1 MPGIATT
8 RPIARS
14 SGAFAKTLS
23 STLNSEFMAADPK
36 STLQK
41 LLDLLGFNAT
51 VDEHHL
57 EDGVLLDVKTEES
70 GRLIGRQ
77 GQTLGDLQYITNRL
91 IFQQD
96 ASAPKIMVD
105 VSGYRAQARDALVKK
120 AQEAAEKVRRW
131 GDVVELEP
139 LNAFDRRIIH
149 QALKDDP
156 GIETH
161 SVEVEGTDKKAILL
175 RPKH

>member
-1 MPGIATT
+1 
-8 RPIARS
+8 
-14 SGAFAKTLS
+14 
-23 STLNSEFMAADPK
+23 MAAEPK
-36 STLQK
+36 VILEK
-41 LLDLLGFNAT
+41 ILELLGFGVT
-51 VDEHHL
+51 VEEHRMD
-57 EDGVLLDVKTEES
+57 DGILLDVKTEDS

-77 GQTLGDLQYITNRL
+77 GQTLSDLQYVTNRL
-91 IFQQD
+91 LFQQD
-96 ASAPKIMVD
+96 PSAPKIMVD

-120 AQEAAEKVRRW
+120 AKDAAEKVRRW

-139 LNAFDRRIIH
+139 LSAFDRRIIH

-161 SVEVEGTDKKAILL
+161 SVEVEGTDKKVILL

>member
-1 MPGIATT
+1 MSA
-8 RPIARS
+8 
-14 SGAFAKTLS
+14 
-23 STLNSEFMAADPK
+23 EPK
-36 STLQK
+36 STLEK
-41 LLDLLGFNAT
+41 LLSLLGFEAT
-51 VDEHHL
+51 VEEHRM
-57 EDGVLLDVKTEES
+57 EDGLLLDVKTEDS

-77 GQTLGDLQYITNRL
+77 GQTLSDLQYITNRL
-91 IFQQD
+91 LFQQD
-96 ASAPKIMVD
+96 ASAPKVMVD
-105 VSGYRAQARDALVKK
+105 VSGYRAQAREALVKK

-156 GIETH
+156 HIETH